1 MNDHPEKK
9 FDWQEKIKEIGPMK
23 LGIVVTA
30 GVLLLILTYGD
41 FFGGGGGKKEE
52 PKAKTG
58 EERNVSDEQYR
69 KDMENRVKELL
80 KRVEGVGNT
89 EVMITL
95 SASKEKV
102 ALKDNET
109 DERKSQEASVIV
121 NDSDRNSAPFIIQ
134 EKEPIPEGILV
145 VCEGG
150 GNAKLSTEI
159 INAIQ
164 VLFNVEAHKIKV
176 MKMEP

>member
-1 MNDHPEKK
+1 LKKDSDNK
-9 FDWQEKIKEIGPMK
+9 FDWQAKIKEIGPMK
-23 LGIVVTA
+23 LTVLVAVGA
-30 GVLLLILTYGD
+30 LLLLLTYGD
-41 FFGGGGGKKEE
+41 FLGSSEE
-52 PKAKTG
+52 KDSKQENIQG
-58 EERNVSDEQYR
+58 EETTISDEEYR
-69 KDMENRVKELL
+69 VRMENRVKELL
-80 KRVEGVGNT
+80 KRVDGVGNA

-95 SASKEKV
+95 SASREKV

-109 DERKSQEASVIV
+109 GESKSQEESVIV
-121 NDSDRNSAPFIIQ
+121 NDSDRNSSPYIIQ
-134 EKEPIPEGILV
+134 EKEPVPEGILV

-150 GNAKLSTEI
+150 GNAKLSREI

>member
-1 MNDHPEKK
+1 MNDPERK
-9 FDWQEKIKEIGPMK
+9 FDWQAQIKKIGPMK
-23 LGIVVTA
+23 LAILVAA
-30 GVLLLILTYGD
+30 GALLLILTYGD
-41 FFGGGGGKKEE
+41 VFGGEGSKKDDAEAQTE
-52 PKAKTG
+52 KETAA
-58 EERNVSDEQYR
+58 SDEHYR
-69 KDMENRVKELL
+69 KEMESRVKELL
-80 KRVEGVGNT
+80 KRVEGVGNV

-121 NDSDRNSAPFIIQ
+121 NDSDRNSAPYIIQ

-150 GNAKLSTEI
+150 GDAKLSIEI